1 MLSVM
6 LYTGNMELMFVII
19 WPTLGY
25 LLHIYPY
32 IYIYIHTRIG
42 EDNMDAGPSL
52 PNWVTT
58 LSGYSSIVSSLIIF
72 SSIIL
77 HLRNY
82 RKPFQQRLMIRIQLI
97 VPLFALS
104 CFSMLQN
111 PTSLFNRYFLESIR
125 EVYEAFVIYTFFSLL
140 TDILGGERNII
151 IMTSGRE
158 PVEHPGVLRYIF
170 PDIDI
175 SDPTTFLII
184 KRGILQYVWLKPI
197 ICTTTILTE
206 LLGWYDV
213 NDVSAT
219 SIYFW
224 LTILYNL
231 SVTMSL
237 YCLAMFW
244 KVLWN
249 DLKPF
254 KPVGKFLCV
263 KLIIFASYWQGVMLA
278 ICNYTGILPGSET
291 TNTNNTNIG
300 VYIQNALLCIELI
313 AFAIGH
319 WYSFSYKPFTISKI
333 PNGRLKF
340 YYAVK
345 DMFGIRDLVHD
356 FRLTFYGD
364 YYKDYK
370 RFNSVEG
377 FKAHPESK
385 VRMSRINQGLR
396 YHSDGKQ
403 KHWLPNSQQTQN
415 QSSVRSTSE
424 ANALLYLPLIGNNPQ
439 YSPSLNSTGTSTRGI
454 YPSSPKN
461 TSPPDSPLIPPSS
474 GTVDLM
480 CGPSITEVLN
490 TSEISYDKELL
501 DEDEL
506 YYQNACSAI
515 NNYRLDQTE
524 VKRLIN
530 YPIVDEV
537 VDGHMFGYKVRKLRA
552 DRLRH
557 QQSNRDISLN
567 GNKNQNYGSIV

>member
-1 MLSVM
+1 
-6 LYTGNMELMFVII
+6 
-19 WPTLGY
+19 
-25 LLHIYPY
+25 
-32 IYIYIHTRIG
+32 
-42 EDNMDAGPSL
+42 MDVGPSL

-158 PVEHPGVLRYIF
+158 PVEHPGVLRYMF

-197 ICTTTILTE
+197 ICTSTILTE